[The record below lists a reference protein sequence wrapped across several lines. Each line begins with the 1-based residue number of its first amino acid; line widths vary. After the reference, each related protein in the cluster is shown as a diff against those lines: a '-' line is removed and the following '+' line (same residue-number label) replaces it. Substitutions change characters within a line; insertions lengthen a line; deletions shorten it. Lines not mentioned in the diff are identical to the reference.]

1 MLASGDLPGV
11 MTMAD
16 TVRAAGG
23 PVQRLARLF
32 IGRNKLRRPSD
43 RIEGA
48 VVVLLSA
55 AFLAAVVAA
64 PWLGARFYQ
73 SQRADTAGLH
83 PAVAVLTQAGPG
95 DGFLIASGEAAA
107 RWRAP
112 DGQRRSGFLTTTT
125 APGIWGAPAGA
136 RVQVWL
142 TGSGRPEAPPSGPW
156 EVGLAS
162 VVVAIGAACCAGIVL
177 LIGYWL
183 CRLALDRRRLAAW
196 ASEWS
201 VAGPR
206 WTTRRLSAVGVG
218 SPS

>member
-1 MLASGDLPGV
+1 
-11 MTMAD
+11 MAE
-16 TVRAAGG
+16 TVRAMGG

-55 AFLAAVVAA
+55 VFLAAVAAA
-64 PWLGARFYQ
+64 PWLGVRFYQ
-73 SQRADTAGLH
+73 SQRADTAGLR

-95 DGFLIASGEAAA
+95 NSFLVDSGVAAA
-107 RWRAP
+107 RWRTP
-112 DGQRRSGFLTTTT
+112 DGQRRSGILTTTT

-142 TGSGRPEAPPSGPW
+142 TRSGQPGTPPQGSW
-156 EVGLAS
+156 EVGFAS
-162 VVVAIGAACCAGIVL
+162 VMIAIGAACCGGIVL
-177 LIGYWL
+177 FTCYWL

-196 ASEWS
+196 ASEWA

-206 WTTRRLSAVGVG
+206 WTTRR
-218 SPS
+218 